1 MEKKGDGVEIGSGE
15 HANRSLVENFPGGSS
30 KQDTRL
36 SAEVQAPS
44 SETNRR
50 MHPIDWPRRKKWA
63 ATVILSGFAFLQP
76 LSETML
82 STVENQVTRA
92 INIQRP
98 YDWILVNSL
107 ILIGVGLSPLLLA
120 PLSEVYG
127 RKPILLCGT
136 SFFVVWNTACGAA
149 KNLEQMLAFRL
160 LSGFGAS
167 CADAIAGGLMSDLWR
182 PEERGKAFA
191 VFMVAPLL
199 GPALGPICGAFISEG
214 TSWTWVFWV
223 TSIASAVVVV
233 IAFFFLHETFVP
245 RLEQRWYDEDVKKG
259 RIQGPPRETAP
270 FLDLMRTDL
279 QRPFRLLGTQP
290 IVQLLATYMALLYG
304 TMFLFLFMYP
314 KMWNQQYHQSVR
326 IGSLNYVSVAIGLIC
341 GVNIAGHLN
350 DRVYVW
356 LKARNNNIGRP
367 EYRIPAMV
375 IGTALVP
382 LGIIC
387 WGWTGQRKVH
397 WIVPNLGSLV
407 FAMGVYICSG
417 CVSVYTID
425 AYAQYAA
432 SAISTNLVLRS
443 LTAAFFPLFAPY
455 MFESLGF
462 GWGAT
467 VLGGA
472 FAAFG
477 IGVVYILWFHGA
489 SIRARSTYC
498 ATKDEVE
505 ETSLHPA

>member
-1 MEKKGDGVEIGSGE
+1 
-15 HANRSLVENFPGGSS
+15 
-30 KQDTRL
+30 
-36 SAEVQAPS
+36 
-44 SETNRR
+44 
-50 MHPIDWPRRKKWA
+50 
-63 ATVILSGFAFLQP
+63 
-76 LSETML
+76 ML
-82 STVENQVTRA
+82 STVEAQVTRA
-92 INIQRP
+92 INIQRS
-98 YDWILVNSL
+98 YDWLLVNSL

-149 KNLEQMLAFRL
+149 KNLDQMLAFRL

-167 CADAIAGGLMSDLWR
+167 VADAIAGGLMSDLWR

-214 TSWTWVFWV
+214 TNWTWVFWT
-223 TSIASAVVVV
+223 TSIASAVVVI
-233 IAFFFLHETFVP
+233 IAFFFLHETYAP
-245 RLEQRWYDEDVKKG
+245 RLDQRWHNKELKEGGDQRPIRDS
-259 RIQGPPRETAP
+259 PPLLE
-270 FLDLMRTDL
+270 LMGTNL

-314 KMWNQQYHQSVR
+314 RMWKEQYHQSVR
-326 IGSLNYVSVAIGLIC
+326 IGSLNYVSIAIGLIC
-341 GVNIAGHLN
+341 GVFIAGHLN
-350 DRVYVW
+350 DLVYIR

-367 EYRIPAMV
+367 EYRVPAMI

-387 WGWTGQRKVH
+387 WGWAGQQRVH

-455 MFESLGF
+455 MFDSLGF
-462 GWGAT
+462 GWGSI

-472 FAAFG
+472 FAILGF
-477 IGVVYILWFHGA
+477 GVVYVLWFHGA
-489 SIRARSTYC
+489 RIRAKSTYC
-498 ATKDEVE
+498 ATKDEVVDAP
-505 ETSLHPA
+505 LHES